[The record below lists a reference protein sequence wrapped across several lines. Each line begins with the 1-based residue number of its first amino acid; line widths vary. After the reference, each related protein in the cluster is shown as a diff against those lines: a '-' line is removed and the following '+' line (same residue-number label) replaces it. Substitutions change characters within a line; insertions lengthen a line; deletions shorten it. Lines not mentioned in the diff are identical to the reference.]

1 MSGWVPSLSL
11 LERKDKIVVVLLHP
25 GFKCVTEID
34 TVLKRRFVSFKVTP
48 SNEKVVC
55 VYAPRGHNTRKQ
67 LAGGHFFKG
76 L

>member
-1 MSGWVPSLSL
+1 M
-11 LERKDKIVVVLLHP
+11 KK
-25 GFKCVTEID
+25 FKCATEID

-67 LAGGHFFKG
+67 IAGGHFFEGVQHYSGNESDGNEKRII
-76 L
+76 